1 MMEKVDDD
9 HVFSGEFSVVPVD
22 AGQALPAELRV
33 EVLVEG
39 RTIAVQVDRDGRMH
53 LPIRQDWVDAG
64 ASLRINQPKDKLALR
79 YDFHARPPSGTRMRY
94 SELAESA
101 AVMARGIKAEAGWL
115 AFAAPMPHGLD
126 IRFPPGQA
134 QVLEIRFADGSSQR
148 WRSEARRV
156 GKEGVSTCRSRW
168 SPDH

>member
-53 LPIRQDWVDAG
+53 LPLRQDWVDAG

-79 YDFHARPPSGTRMRY
+79 YDFPARPPSGHPIRY
-94 SELAESA
+94 SDPAES
-101 AVMARGIKAEAGWL
+101 
-115 AFAAPMPHGLD
+115 
-126 IRFPPGQA
+126 
-134 QVLEIRFADGSSQR
+134 
-148 WRSEARRV
+148 SEERRD
-156 GKEGVSTCRSRW
+156 GKESGQ
-168 SPDH
+168 